1 MEKRLEEAAVRR
13 LTVDEKLSDDLIRLL
28 VCPLA
33 AGRKEFRDEP
43 DEWGVET
50 SVAIV
55 PANYV
60 AVMRIPDE
68 IAGNYPWGMLRE
80 GQVYLSGSFL
90 VKGDEKSPAGFV
102 VVSEGRNF
110 LRIDD
115 LVKRRIK
122 KLYFDALEGGE
133 PTCQKK

>member
-1 MEKRLEEAAVRR
+1 MEKRLDEAAVRR

-33 AGRKEFRDEP
+33 AGRQEFRDETGA
-43 DEWGVET
+43 WGVE
-50 SVAIV
+50 SSLAIV
-55 PANYV
+55 PANYA
-60 AVMRIPDE
+60 AVMGIPDGMVE
-68 IAGNYPWGMLRE
+68 DYPWGMLRE

-90 VKGDEKSPAGFV
+90 VKGDEKSPAGFI